1 MDAAL
6 DPSFAEQ
13 FLSDYENNTT
23 DSSAQENQDQ
33 DDIDRDTEQGEDKS
47 GLYQAE
53 DSKSTIN
60 FKAKKGPTAI
70 IFTIILSLFGVG
82 FGAGFSFPFAFAAR
96 VSEEFNSIAPSSSA
110 RGKSFMLR
118 LFANGYKKNRPKSAD
133 SIADNITSDKQ
144 FTLSNKQK
152 KKLAKYDIDYDSD
165 TKSLKYKGESIT
177 AENLKAKL
185 DADADFRTKFTD
197 AGQTWKGKASGWFD
211 RTVDKVLN
219 RLGVK
224 SLRNKFKNFVDTGD
238 KAKNTEAF
246 RKTAPSSSNT
256 PESEALIAR
265 EEIDENT
272 KKPKVDK
279 DGKPVKVAETD
290 IDSKSITTKK
300 LTDRFQSAAAL
311 AGIGASAYCAVTFG
325 ANAIQLLAAA
335 NQSRE
340 IINLTAGLLEAGD
353 KTMAGEGSTS
363 PLLNYMEDLT
373 TPDKDGKTA
382 LESYG
387 IHSLFSGGG
396 SDFRQPEEGKPDSRR
411 SNGFLSANRESII
424 NAIPLVG
431 DYANTAQA
439 VRDCANA
446 KTGAAVFSIVATL
459 AGFFTAGTTTIAA
472 AASKAAKKA
481 VLPILASVGLGIAMN
496 IAVETIS
503 QRYMSKL
510 NFLGDAGGNA
520 LGSGANMYP
529 SENAKG
535 GGQSPGS
542 TEKVLAYRREVLA
555 EYQAETRAH
564 DIASKS
570 PFDLSS
576 PYTFAGVVAR
586 NLATFSLN
594 NSKLTNSFARIG
606 SMTVNS
612 ITAILPSA
620 NAIAETNFLTTK
632 GYCPMLEGIG
642 VHADPYCNPYYITD
656 TSTIGKEYS
665 PKDIFDKVYDA
676 RLITTTDNTRTFCP
690 TWHYSSNFLYEANT
704 KNPVKEDL
712 DLNSCKIKPKINEDN
727 NPVINPSSYLGGYI
741 RFCGHRGSQLGVN
754 DANVLSWTKNIDF
767 DAGSHSIT
775 SEVISNASANPII
788 GAIPLVGDIVD
799 LVDANNISDEALKFS
814 VGQFCVANPETNPK
828 WETDF
833 KFYQRY
839 IEDQRW
845 MENAGIISKSAA
857 DIVMDNQLAMQPL
870 DNSYEGILARY
881 SGMTKETVVATLDHI
896 EYLKYIAKYDP
907 TTRSA
912 PINYPASAISYV
924 KSDKSQNHEL
934 TGENT
939 LAHAIENTK
948 TTPISL
954 TKKTRYAIIV

>member
-6 DPSFAEQ
+6 DPSSAEQ
-13 FLSDYENNTT
+13 FLSDYENNTP
-23 DSSAQENQDQ
+23 DSPAQENQDQ
-33 DDIDRDTEQGEDKS
+33 DDIDHNTGQSEDRN

-53 DSKSTIN
+53 DSKFTIN

-70 IFTIILSLFGVG
+70 IITIIISLFGVG

-96 VSEEFNSIAPSSSA
+96 VSEEFNSIAPSSSV

-133 SIADNITSDKQ
+133 SIADNITSDNQ

-197 AGQTWKGKASGWFD
+197 AGQTWNGKASGWFD

-224 SLRNKFKNFVDTGD
+224 GLRNKFKNFVDTGD

-256 PESEALIAR
+256 PESEALTVR

-272 KKPKVDK
+272 QKPKVDK
-279 DGKPVKVAETD
+279 DGKPIKTAETD
-290 IDSKSITTKK
+290 IDSKNITTKK

-325 ANAIQLLAAA
+325 ANAIQLLVAA

-340 IINLTAGLLEAGD
+340 IINLTAGFLEAHD
-353 KTMAGEGSTS
+353 KTTAGEGSTS

-431 DYANTAQA
+431 AHANTAEA
-439 VRDCANA
+439 VRNCANA
-446 KTGAAVFSIVATL
+446 KTGAAVLSIVATL

-503 QRYMSKL
+503 QRYMSKF

-676 RLITTTDNTRTFCP
+676 RSITTTDNTRTFCP
-690 TWHYSSNFLYEANT
+690 TWYYSSNFLYEANT
-704 KNPVKEDL
+704 NNPVKEDL

-814 VGQFCVANPETNPK
+814 VGQFCVANPETNPL

-857 DIVMDNQLAMQPL
+857 DIVMDDQLAMQPL

-881 SGMTKETVVATLDHI
+881 SGMTKEAVVATLDHI